1 MLSKSQGDDSIG
13 KVPPVQVR
21 AQVQILYHQCQNQTQ
36 PCLCNLS
43 AGEAERGWS
52 LKSIISLLS
61 QIGKFQGQ
69 WQALSQKVRWLMIK
83 EKKNCSDLH
92 THAHAHKHTCM

>member
-13 KVPPVQVR
+13 KVPPVQAR

-83 EKKNCSDLH
+83 GKKKLL
-92 THAHAHKHTCM
+92 